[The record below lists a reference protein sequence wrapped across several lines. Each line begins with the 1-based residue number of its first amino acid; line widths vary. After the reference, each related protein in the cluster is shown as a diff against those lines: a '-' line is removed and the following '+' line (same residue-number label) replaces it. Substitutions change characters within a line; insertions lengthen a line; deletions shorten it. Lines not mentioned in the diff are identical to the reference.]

1 MKSRKTARTPDK
13 WHISRARARGPRRSC
28 PALCG
33 EGYLEEDQVDLDADT
48 EIDGL
53 KLSADDAKPFGG
65 CDAKF
70 DGVFANVF
78 HDLSPFQ
85 KLRFGDM
92 SGKLICQGARSAP

>member
-1 MKSRKTARTPDK
+1 MKRRKTKTPDK
-13 WHISRARARGPRRSC
+13 PRARARGLRRSC
-28 PALCG
+28 PALRG
-33 EGYLEEDQVDLDADT
+33 EGDFEEDQVDLDADA

-53 KLSADDAKPFGG
+53 KLSADGAKPFGG

-92 SGKLICQGARSAP
+92 SGKLVCQGARSAP